1 MEKNRIKE
9 RRLELKMTQ
18 EELCAKTG
26 LSRATISALENNEDA
41 DMKIS
46 TLRALA
52 DALKCKPHSL
62 FV

>member
-9 RRLELKMTQ
+9 RRMELKMTQ

-41 DMKIS
+41 DMKVS
-46 TLRALA
+46 TLKALA
-52 DALKCKPHSL
+52 LALECKPHSL
-62 FV
+62 FA